1 MVNMDTKN
9 FETVEEVAEVAVG
22 ETKKMESSPETES
35 NDTDVEV
42 AVNDV
47 LTGIEEVDKDIRR
60 LQERQLELLE
70 LLDPDSL
77 ASYRKATGHS
87 NITVSK
93 KKAFKKKKA
102 KRRMAKKSKK

>member
-1 MVNMDTKN
+1 MVNMDTQK
-9 FETVEEVAEVAVG
+9 FDKLKEVAVDAIG
-22 ETKKMESSPETES
+22 EVKAVESPSETES
-35 NDTDVEV
+35 NDQADEV
-42 AVNDV
+42 AVNEM
-47 LTGIEEVDKDIRR
+47 LTGIKEVDDDLMR
-60 LQERQLELLE
+60 LHAKQQELME
-70 LLDPDSL
+70 LLDPSAL